1 MTHLSTATAPAD
13 PHTPGREA
21 PFLALLAASNR
32 CQDGFERLLLQHG
45 LTLPQYNVLRILR
58 GGGAQGLC
66 RHEVGSRLLSRG
78 PDVTRLLDRMEA
90 MRLVVRERSAED
102 RRLVA
107 AKLTS
112 TGRAKVDALDPLI
125 AAEHRRQQQYLS
137 DGELDLLTSLLER
150 FGASG

>member
-1 MTHLSTATAPAD
+1 MTHLSTTAVAAD
-13 PHTPGREA
+13 PRAPDREV

-58 GGGAQGLC
+58 GGGPHGLC

-112 TGRAKVDALDPLI
+112 TGRAKVDALDPLV
-125 AAEHRRQQQYLS
+125 AAEHRRQQESLS
-137 DGELDLLTSLLER
+137 EGELQLLTALLER